1 MISDTIQSAI
11 SAIER
16 CIDAKSLIDTFN
28 GELEHYGVIGFVAA
42 DYSIDDRSDLLL
54 YTSMPEIFTPL
65 DSESPW
71 WSDDPV
77 VARLASGERLPFDV
91 EEAWAN
97 PLASAAPR
105 WEALIELRLN
115 HGWVFPVSRPGFIGG
130 VYVIADP
137 DNFGILPA
145 NKAVVHLL
153 ATYFHAYLIEMNP
166 DPDSTGIVRNTLF
179 HRPYDGRRAKLSPRE
194 IECLR
199 WCAFGKTAEDIAMIE
214 GISVHTVRQHLRN
227 GTLKLDSRTQ
237 AQAVARALKYGLF
250 RI

>member
-11 SAIER
+11 SMIER
-16 CIDAKSLIDTFN
+16 CPDATSLIAAFR
-28 GELEHYGVIGFVAA
+28 GELSHYGAIGFIAA
-42 DYSIDDRSDLLL
+42 DFSIDDRSELLL
-54 YTSMPEIFTPL
+54 YTSLPEIIAPL

-77 VARLASGERLPFDV
+77 VARLSTGERLPFDV
-91 EEAWAN
+91 QEAWAN

-105 WEALIELRLN
+105 WEGLTELRLH
-115 HGWVFPVSRPGFIGG
+115 HGWVFPISRPGFVGG
-130 VYVIADP
+130 VHVVADP
-137 DNFGILPA
+137 DNPRILPA
-145 NKAVVHLL
+145 NKVVVQLL
-153 ATYFHAYLIEMNP
+153 SAYFHTYLIEMNP
-166 DPDSTGIVRNTLF
+166 DPGTPGIVRNTLF
-179 HRPYDGRRAKLSPRE
+179 NRPYDGRRTKLSPRE
-194 IECLR
+194 IGCLR
-199 WCAFGKTAEDIAMIE
+199 WCAFGKTAEDIATIE